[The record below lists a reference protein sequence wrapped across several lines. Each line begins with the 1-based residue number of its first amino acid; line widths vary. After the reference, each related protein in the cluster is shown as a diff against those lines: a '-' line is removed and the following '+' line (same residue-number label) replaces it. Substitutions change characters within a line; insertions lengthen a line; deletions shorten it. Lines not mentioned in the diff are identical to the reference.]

1 MLNPSSYR
9 GIIPQG
15 EGQTLILS
23 AQTNGQ
29 YYQSYQFSFI
39 EPWFGGKRPNSFS
52 VSAFYSRQSDIS
64 DRAYQDPYAMYG
76 GGYGGMYGG
85 GYGGMY
91 GGYPGYGGGY
101 QQSMIE
107 ASYDPDKTFE
117 VFGASLGYSKR
128 LNWPMT
134 TFICKDNWDIKDIA

>member
-1 MLNPSSYR
+1 MGITGLVGKLSLKLTNFSLKNLLNPSSYR

-52 VSAFYSRQSDIS
+52 VSAFYSRQSDMS
-64 DRAYQDPYAMYG
+64 DRALQGGYNPYGGYDPY
-76 GGYGGMYGG
+76 GYGGMYGG
-85 GYGGMY
+85 GGM
-91 GGYPGYGGGY
+91 
-101 QQSMIE
+101 
-107 ASYDPDKTFE
+107 
-117 VFGASLGYSKR
+117 
-128 LNWPMT
+128 
-134 TFICKDNWDIKDIA
+134 